1 MKIIRME
8 NNSIQ
13 MELKSFHLLK
23 QDQIVPTIP
32 QFTKEGAGQDLAIVL
47 FSLMKRYGWKRR
59 LS

>member
-1 MKIIRME
+1 ME